1 MKRTV
6 ALLTCLALMIP
17 GAAVASANS
26 TTSNYGPHSSV
37 KNVTASRNKCSSGSG
52 SSGSTSSG
60 SSGSASGTCVSNTE
74 TAQVNSL
81 PFTGL
86 DVGALA
92 AGAVLLLGAGIV
104 LRRVSATSRT

>member
-6 ALLTCLALMIP
+6 ALLTCMALMIP

-26 TTSNYGPHSSV
+26 TTSNYGHHTAV
-37 KNVTASRNKCSSGSG
+37 KSVTASRSTTPTTP
-52 SSGSTSSG
+52 STSPT
-60 SSGSASGTCVSNTE
+60 SATE
-74 TAQVNSL
+74 TTQTGSL

-92 AGAVLLLGAGIV
+92 AGAVLLLGAGLV

>member
-26 TTSNYGPHSSV
+26 TTSNYGHSSV
-37 KNVTASRNKCSSGSG
+37 KNVTASRNNCSSGSG
-52 SSGSTSSG
+52 SSGSSSSSSSG
-60 SSGSASGTCVSNTE
+60 SGTCVSDTE
-74 TAQVNSL
+74 TTQVSSL

-86 DVGALA
+86 DLGALA
-92 AGAVLLLGAGIV
+92 AGAIVLLGAGIV
-104 LRRVSATSRT
+104 LRRASATSRT